1 MPIVSPSAADNLR
14 IAEYQRFKETHYNV
28 NSDKPSP
35 TTRLSS
41 KFNKQ
46 QKLHETSFR
55 LKDGTAILK
64 DALTLITDDN
74 ASNKKKM
81 NAARIIER
89 SILPLMSAA
98 AGVAQESANAVGPMT
113 GGDYAFKRTEVKR
126 RKELKLLSKTNS
138 DPKIQLVDAFVTQVK
153 PTPSPSEQV
162 RPRRAVTLSPGE
174 VVPPIPLNGKVYGM
188 GEFLSIIEQY
198 RKRSSERGAMIKSM
212 QSYGY
217 LKAKKTAIY
226 RCIDQHQKGRRF
238 NLLAPWPER
247 GGKAY
252 VNDDEAEVIL
262 SHDFKSILTR
272 R

>member
-126 RKELKLLSKTNS
+126 RKELKSLSKTNS
-138 DPKIQLVDAFVTQVK
+138 DPKIQLVDAFVTQAK
-153 PTPSPSEQV
+153 PC
-162 RPRRAVTLSPGE
+162 RCC
-174 VVPPIPLNGKVYGM
+174 
-188 GEFLSIIEQY
+188 
-198 RKRSSERGAMIKSM
+198 
-212 QSYGY
+212 QS
-217 LKAKKTAIY
+217 
-226 RCIDQHQKGRRF
+226 
-238 NLLAPWPER
+238 
-247 GGKAY
+247 
-252 VNDDEAEVIL
+252 
-262 SHDFKSILTR
+262 
-272 R
+272 